1 VIQMKRKTLLVL
13 LCAILPVIAVSA
25 FFIHKSGGAR
35 AGLTAQAR
43 LADLVANPKSKPE
56 AEPFLTVFREMLA
69 GYRKIIVLFADEK
82 TMKPQER
89 EQVNRVG
96 HTIYYENQAR
106 LAQLNQALEVV
117 AVSPH
122 SSRFAVLEELLTW
135 IESGNDLYDADR
147 LAFRE
152 NLLVL
157 RKAIAADQTL
167 PAVKLHKRI
176 SDDLAAL
183 DEIEALYDKE
193 LKEIFSRF
201 GERGIVVQR
210 QRWDDYLAKLKS
222 LFNREQILKD
232 YGTIIPDPP
241 KAEATGES
249 KEISGFALPPKTLV
263 LTFDDG
269 PHGTYSEEIA
279 AILSQYKISGI
290 FFELG
295 KNLGTMGAGSQ
306 PKLGR
311 LASVSRKLTEAGHM
325 IANHSYSHLQMTKAN
340 EAVMKREI
348 TQTDAL
354 IKAIDGSRSHLFRFP
369 YGARTKQML
378 TVLEALHL
386 RSVYWNIDSLDWADP
401 VPNSIADRVLRTVD
415 GQQRGVL
422 LFHDINER
430 TVKAL
435 PTILDRLVA
444 DGYHFAAWDGSMF
457 KIGDAPVPGGGKSVP
472 TTGYR
477 ESWAVVI
484 GIDDYQKW
492 PKLQYAGRDADA
504 IRQALIEKLGF
515 SEKHVILLKN
525 RDATRARILS
535 LLNGKLGRGE
545 VQRDDRVFVFFSG
558 HGSTRKL
565 SSGRDLGY
573 IIPVDS
579 DPQNMATDA
588 IPMTEVQNIA
598 ENLPAKHVLFVMDSC
613 YSGLGLTRGASS
625 QNFLKENARR
635 VARQMLT
642 AGGADQMVLDGGPGG
657 HSIFTWTLLQG
668 LAGKADMNGDGF
680 ITGTELA
687 AYVSP
692 AVSSVSRQTPAFGS
706 LPGSEGGEFVFELA
720 ADSEYLNP
728 DTKQMEGN
736 ALALNRKI
744 NARMAGLKQGS
755 AQASGAKE
763 PAPVQVTVKT
773 LDGGTSKLVTGK
785 AVPLSPHKAAQR
797 AAERGLRLY
806 REARYSEAEAE
817 FTKAL
822 KLRPD
827 FALAANNLGFV
838 YYKQNKYVEA
848 ARWFENTIRI
858 DSSRAVA
865 YLNLGDAYIK
875 SGQRDKARKAFTT
888 YLELVPSSSNTT
900 RVREALKRL

>member
-1 VIQMKRKTLLVL
+1 MKRKAVL
-13 LCAILPVIAVSA
+13 AILGVILTAAVVSA
-25 FFIHKSGGAR
+25 CFVYKSRSKKSEPA
-35 AGLTAQAR
+35 AQVR
-43 LADLVANPKSKPE
+43 LADLIANPKAKPD
-56 AEPFLTVFREMLA
+56 AAPFLAVLRETLA

-82 TMKPQER
+82 GLSPQER

-96 HTIYYENQAR
+96 HTIYYENQAK
-106 LAQLNQALEVV
+106 LAQLNQALEIV
-117 AVSPH
+117 AA
-122 SSRFAVLEELLTW
+122 SRHDARYAVLEELLAW
-135 IESGNDLYDADR
+135 IESGADLYDADR

-157 RKAIAADQTL
+157 RNAVSADQTL
-167 PAVKLHKRI
+167 PAVKLHKRV

-183 DEIEALYDKE
+183 DEIEAQYDKE
-193 LKEIFSRF
+193 LKQIFARF
-201 GERGIVVQR
+201 EQRGIEVQR

-222 LFNREQILKD
+222 MFTREQILKD
-232 YGTIIPDPP
+232 YGTIIPDSG
-241 KAEATGES
+241 KAGTD
-249 KEISGFALPPKTLV
+249 EINGLALPPKTLV

-269 PHGTYSEEIA
+269 PHGTYTEEIA
-279 AILSQYKISGI
+279 AILNQYKISGI

-295 KNLGTMGAGSQ
+295 NNLGTLGQDNQ

-311 LASVSRKLTEAGHM
+311 LAPVSRKLSETGHT
-325 IANHSYSHLQMTKAN
+325 IGNHSFSHLQMTKVD
-340 EAVMKREI
+340 EATMKSEI
-348 TQTDAL
+348 SRTDL
-354 IKAIDGSRSHLFRFP
+354 LLKAIDGSRSRLFRFP
-369 YGARTKQML
+369 YGARSKQML
-378 TVLEALHL
+378 ATLETMHL
-386 RSVYWNIDSLDWADP
+386 RSMLWNVDSLDWADP
-401 VPNSIADRVLRTVD
+401 VPNSIADRVLRAVD
-415 GQQRGVL
+415 TQQRGVL

-435 PTILDRLVA
+435 PTILERLVA
-444 DGYHFAAWDGSMF
+444 DGYRFASWDGTRF
-457 KIGDAPVPGGGKSVP
+457 KVGDAPVPESEKSIP

-515 SEKHVILLKN
+515 QDNHVILLKN
-525 RDATRARILS
+525 RDATRSQILS
-535 LLNGKLGRGE
+535 LLNGKLGQGKM
-545 VQRDDRVFVFFSG
+545 QRDDRVFVFFSG
-558 HGSTRKL
+558 HGATRKL

-588 IPMTEVQNIA
+588 IPMTELQNIA
-598 ENLPAKHVLFVMDSC
+598 EHLPAKHLLFVMDSC
-613 YSGLGLTRGASS
+613 YSGLGLTRGGSS

-635 VARQMLT
+635 VARQMIT
-642 AGGADQMVLDGGPGG
+642 AGGADQMVMDGGPGG

-668 LAGKADMNGDGF
+668 LAGKADLNGDGF

-706 LPGSEGGEFVFELA
+706 LPGSEGGEFVFELL
-720 ADSEYLNP
+720 ADAEYLNP
-728 DTKQMEGN
+728 DTKQLDGN
-736 ALALNRKI
+736 ALVLNNKI
-744 NARMAGLKQGS
+744 NARLAGLKQDSPQAPATKEGS
-755 AQASGAKE
+755 
-763 PAPVQVTVKT
+763 PLQVTVKT
-773 LDGGTSKLVTGK
+773 LDGGTSKLVAGK
-785 AVPLSPHKAAQR
+785 AVALSPPKAAQR
-797 AAERGLRLY
+797 AAEHGLRLF
-806 REARYSEAEAE
+806 REERYHEAEAE

-838 YYKQNKYVEA
+838 YYKQNKYAEA

-865 YLNLGDAYIK
+865 YLNLGDACVQ
-875 SGQRDKARKAFTT
+875 SGEKEKAKKAYST
-888 YLELVPSSSNTT
+888 YLELVPGSKNDA
-900 RVREALKRL
+900 RVRNALKQL